1 MSIIERIE
9 AHLSIQ
15 PRITNMGYALIGYA
29 LLHESLDELKKRQW
43 IPVTERLPEK
53 DGEYLAVVEDG
64 ELRDKFVVFYD
75 EQYWAILMHQKV
87 THWMPLPELPHD

>member
-1 MSIIERIE
+1 MMNIIERIE
-9 AHLSIQ
+9 
-15 PRITNMGYALIGYA
+15 NMLEMDVDKVNIRDALEELAYAVK
-29 LLHESLDELKKRQW
+29 ELKKRQW